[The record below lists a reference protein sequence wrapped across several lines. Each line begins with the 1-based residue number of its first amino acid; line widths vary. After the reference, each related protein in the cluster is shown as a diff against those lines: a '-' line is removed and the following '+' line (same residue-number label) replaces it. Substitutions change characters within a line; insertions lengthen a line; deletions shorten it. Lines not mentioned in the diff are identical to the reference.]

1 MVLSYL
7 ILPAIILALVGV
19 RVVLNWDKLRKAP
32 GPILAGFTDLWRAYH
47 QNNGTLREKLLELHA
62 KHGSIV
68 RYGVKCIS
76 ISDPEVI
83 NVVYGSR
90 AGFITA
96 ESYKV
101 LMGHQNG
108 KDIPSLVST
117 RNEKQHGALRRSVA
131 NAFTPTAA
139 LDYEKWI
146 DVTIEELLESVA
158 RRPEFDLA
166 STALWYTMDASARFS
181 FGAPL
186 GCLTA
191 EGDVGGSIQ
200 LIRDRLSHWARWASY
215 PRIERLVHRNPIFKP
230 PTRGPSSMVAAA
242 TGKLNAR
249 KNDIGVSKEGKEAD
263 VAPDL
268 LDRFLEASKDFPQA
282 LDGPGIVG
290 MLMSTISG
298 AGDTTA
304 STIAAMLFYLMKNPE
319 TLKKLENELTAAG
332 IQGVPAF
339 AEVSKLPYLNAV
351 LRESMRVF
359 TPLSFPMERL
369 VPAGGAVIAGMYFP
383 EGTSV
388 GCMPAAIHL
397 NKGVFGDD
405 VDEFRPERW
414 LIEDREQLRLMEA
427 AHMGFSRG
435 RRNCLGQNIAV
446 LSMKKVVPALIMKFK
461 FDLVD
466 SNASLKADYA
476 TAAAVVEPIYVTS
489 KVKTDASVSSTDS
502 KGNC

>member
-1 MVLSYL
+1 MVFSYI
-7 ILPAIILALVGV
+7 ILPAVILALVGV
-19 RVVLNWDKLRKAP
+19 RAIVNWGKLRKAP
-32 GPILAGFTDLWRAYH
+32 GPVLAGFTDLWRAYH
-47 QNNGTLREKLLELHA
+47 QYNGKLREKLLELHA
-62 KHGSIV
+62 RHGLVV

-83 NVVYGSR
+83 GIVYGSR

-96 ESYKV
+96 DSYNV
-101 LMGHQNG
+101 LLGHQNG

-117 RNEKQHGALRRSVA
+117 RDEKQHGALRRSVA

-146 DVTIEELLESVA
+146 DLTIEDLLKSVA
-158 RRPEFDLA
+158 KKSTFDLA
-166 STALWYTMDASARFS
+166 SIVLWYTMDASARFS

-186 GCLTA
+186 GCLAA

-200 LIRDRLSHWARWASY
+200 LIRDRLSHWARWSSY
-215 PRIERLVHRNPIFKP
+215 PRIERLVYRNPLFKP
-230 PTRGPSSMVAAA
+230 TTRGPSSMVAVAA
-242 TGKLNAR
+242 GKLKAR
-249 KNDIGVSKEGKEAD
+249 ASSGGVSKEDREIDA
-263 VAPDL
+263 APDL
-268 LDRFLEASKDFPQA
+268 LERFLEASKDFPQA
-282 LDGPGIVG
+282 LDQQGIVG

-304 STIAAMLFYLMKNPE
+304 STIAATLFYLMKNPE
-319 TLKKLENELTAAG
+319 ILKKLENELTDAS
-332 IQGVPAF
+332 IHEVPAF

-351 LRESMRVF
+351 LKEGMRVF
-359 TPLSFPMERL
+359 TTGSFPMERL
-369 VPAGGAVIAGMYFP
+369 IPAGGAVIAGMYFP

-388 GCMPAAIHL
+388 GCMPAAVHL

-405 VDEFRPERW
+405 VDVFRPERW

-446 LSMKKVVPALIMKFK
+446 LSMKKVIPALIMKFNLN
-461 FDLVD
+461 LVD
-466 SNASLKADYA
+466 TDASLEADYA
-476 TAAAVVEPIYVTS
+476 PAAAVVEPIYVTS
-489 KVKTDASVSSTDS
+489 KI
-502 KGNC
+502 KG